1 MSEQEQLFPTPS
13 EAPEGPY
20 KVGWSNRSYT
30 GAKKRTRNPRYAK
43 PIMDSVSSRH
53 ALMDRRDEVKQKHA
67 LVSTQQFSPITA
79 LMESEANDFIPHSV
93 GGVHR
98 YYYSHEGRRAEEFGN
113 YDMDA
118 LHQDIAREGIT
129 KPLWV
134 VPHEDSTPEN
144 PQASLINGHHRAM
157 VAIDQNHMFVP
168 TTEKYNGYDKPTYR
182 RW

>member
-1 MSEQEQLFPTPS
+1 
-13 EAPEGPY
+13 
-20 KVGWSNRSYT
+20 
-30 GAKKRTRNPRYAK
+30 
-43 PIMDSVSSRH
+43 
-53 ALMDRRDEVKQKHA
+53 MDRRDEVEQKHA